1 MTNIFFCS
9 LLEASIIVSVAIL
22 LLLIFHK
29 RLTQYSPSC
38 RMIFWMI
45 LACRLLIPCPVGIL
59 YFGTPPHNTALAVG
73 LGIVWLIGAV
83 LLFGGHLLAYLRFE
97 RKMQRGRAASAL
109 SMSEQY
115 QIQAVFE
122 KVKAALGVKSSVEL
136 WISAEASGPMLL
148 GFLRPKVVLPD
159 CMLAQEKLEMIFR
172 HELLHHR
179 RHDCWYRLLMLLTQS
194 VHWFNPLVWL
204 MARRAAEDLESAC
217 DRSVIKEQSRKF
229 VEEYAQALL
238 ETAKCLL
245 QRKKVRQTVLVSY
258 LSSGAQRLKERLVE
272 LFQPTRR
279 EGGPLIILLALLA
292 VLGIYIV

>member
-1 MTNIFFCS
+1 MLNVFFCS
-9 LLEASIIVSVAIL
+9 LLESSIVVSVAIL
-22 LLLIFHK
+22 LLLVFHK
-29 RLTQYSPSC
+29 RLMQYSPAC
-38 RMIFWMI
+38 RMAFWMI
-45 LACRLLIPCPVGIL
+45 LACRLLLPCPVGIL
-59 YFGTPPHNTALAVG
+59 YFGTQPNNKELAFW
-73 LGIVWLIGAV
+73 LGIIWLAGAV
-83 LLFGGHLLAYLRFE
+83 LLFGGYLFAYLRFE
-97 RKMQRGRAASAL
+97 RKMQRGRKGCAL
-109 SMSEQY
+109 TESQQH
-115 QIQAVFE
+115 QIQKIFE
-122 KVKAALGVKSSVEL
+122 QAKEALGMHSSVEL

-148 GFLRPKVVLPD
+148 GFLHPKVVLPD
-159 CMLAQEKLEMIFR
+159 CMLEKDKLEMIFR

-217 DRSVIKEQSRKF
+217 DRSVIKGQNREF

-272 LFQPTRR
+272 LFQPTLR
-279 EGGPLIILLALLA
+279 EGGPLIILLAMLA
-292 VLGIYIV
+292 VFGIYIM